1 MPTAGIV
8 IVTHNSKAEIGPCL
22 QAALAT
28 GAEVVVVDNASGDG
42 TVAEVRRRGANVI
55 VNPDNRGFG
64 AAVNQGIR
72 AVGADRI
79 LLLNP
84 DAVLQTGIAALCAA
98 CEVPEVGSV
107 GGKLVDSNG
116 AVQAGFNVRRL
127 PTPAALAFEV
137 LLINRLWPGNPV
149 NQRYRCYDINL
160 DKPGRV
166 EQPAGAFVMF
176 RREVWERLGGFDEQF
191 YPIWFEDVDF
201 CKRLHDNGYYSYY
214 EPAAVA
220 THQGGH
226 SIRKILLE
234 KREIYWYGS
243 LLKYC
248 FEHFHWGDTRLLC
261 LAVIVG
267 SILRMIVGIIVQGS
281 FKPIGIHGR
290 VILLASRY
298 LLFGP
303 RKTGVSSFT

>member
-1 MPTAGIV
+1 MDGAGIV
-8 IVTHNSKAEIGPCL
+8 IVTHNSAAEIGPCL
-22 QAALAT
+22 EAALAT
-28 GAEVVVVDNASGDG
+28 GAEVIVVDNASGDG
-42 TVAEVRRRGANVI
+42 TVAEVGRRGANVI
-55 VNPDNRGFG
+55 ANRKNRGFA

-72 AVGADRI
+72 AIGADRI

-84 DAVLQTGIAALCAA
+84 DAVLRTGIDALCTA
-98 CEVPEVGSV
+98 CEEPDVGAV
-107 GGKLVDSNG
+107 GGKLVDSRG

-127 PTPAALAFEV
+127 PTATALAFEV
-137 LLINRLWPGNPV
+137 LLINRLWPRNPV
-149 NQRYRCYDINL
+149 NWHYRCFDLSL
-160 DKPGRV
+160 DKPVRV
-166 EQPAGAFVMF
+166 EQPAGAFLMF

-191 YPIWFEDVDF
+191 WPIWFEDVDF
-201 CKRLHDNGYYSYY
+201 CRRLSAYGYYSYY

-220 THQGGH
+220 FHQGGH

-234 KREIYWYGS
+234 KREFYWYGS

-248 FEHFHWGDTRLLC
+248 FKHFNPGCTRLLC

-267 SILRMIVGIIVQGS
+267 SLLRMIVGIVVQTS
-281 FKPIGIHGR
+281 FKPIGIYGR

-303 RKTGVSSFT
+303 A